1 MPISSVRTMEEFY
14 YGNATSIVTT
24 LTGVTGTMG
33 LMGLSLALV
42 GLYGLVAYAAARR
55 TREIGIRMA
64 VGAPSGSVLRMV
76 LGHGLALATAGVV
89 LGVIGSVAVGGIIR
103 SVFPNAGVIDLTTYA
118 LVVPVLVV
126 ITLLAA
132 LIPARRAARIDPLV
146 ALRQE

>member
-1 MPISSVRTMEEFY
+1 
-14 YGNATSIVTT
+14 
-24 LTGVTGTMG
+24 
-33 LMGLSLALV
+33 
-42 GLYGLVAYAAARR
+42 
-55 TREIGIRMA
+55 
-64 VGAPSGSVLRMV
+64 MV

-118 LVVPVLVV
+118 LVVPTLVA